1 MKTTQHLLERKY
13 FLIAIIWTLSITA
26 LSLISLEGRTPS
38 LAFKNTDKVVHAL
51 FYFFFTFFWSRACKN
66 KKVILIMLLAV
77 LYGIVIEVLQTTITA
92 TREADFYDVLANSLG
107 AFLAMLVLKVI
118 NKNL

>member
-1 MKTTQHLLERKY
+1 LERKY
-13 FLIAIIWTLSITA
+13 LLIAIFWTLSITA
-26 LSLISLEGRTPS
+26 LSLVSLEGKVSS
-38 LAFKNTDKVVHAL
+38 LAFKNTDKVVHVL
-51 FYFFFTFFWSRACKN
+51 FYFFFTFFWSKAYKN

-92 TREADFYDVLANSLG
+92 TREADFHDVLANSLG
-107 AFLAMLVLKVI
+107 AFLAMLVLGFS